1 MTALS
6 VPVLACVSRAGKFPG
21 LHATGQYVHDSLE
34 RTRTG
39 TRKSCKQVP
48 RTDATEQYFDDSLER
63 AGTGTP

>member
-21 LHATGQYVHDSLE
+21 LHAT
-34 RTRTG
+34 
-39 TRKSCKQVP
+39 
-48 RTDATEQYFDDSLER
+48 EQYFDDSLER